1 MSEGKIVQADKGFIA
16 GNKVQLVRGGKAYFD
31 LLLEM
36 IETAK
41 EVVHLQTYI
50 YDEDETGRMVADA
63 LIRAAQR
70 GVKVFLIADG
80 YASKN
85 LSRDFI
91 ATMETGGIQFRYFE
105 PVFRNSKFYFGR
117 RLHHKVVVSDRSR
130 AMVAGI
136 NISNRYNDMP
146 DKPAW
151 LDFAAYAEGNIAEQL
166 QVLCEKT
173 WNGYRQLHPF
183 LEKPTPFYPF
193 MSTDTTDCLVRMRRN
208 DWVRRK
214 NQISASY
221 LSMFRNAKKE
231 IILLGSYFLPGRNI
245 RKALADAAARGVHI
259 RVVVAGP
266 SDVMMAKHAERY
278 IYGWMLE
285 KGIEIYEYQHNVLHG
300 KIAVCDET
308 LTTIGSYNIN
318 NISAYASI
326 ELNLDIQHVGFALHT
341 KQVLEEII
349 THQCKQVSY
358 EDFVKDIGLLA
369 RFQHWAAYTL
379 FHIVFFLFTFYFK
392 QTDLR

>member
-1 MSEGKIVQADKGFIA
+1 MTRQGFIA
-16 GNKVQLVRGGKAYFD
+16 GNRVRLVRGGKPYFD
-31 LLLEM
+31 LLLTM
-36 IETAK
+36 IDEAK

-50 YDEDETGRMVADA
+50 YDEDETGSMVAEA
-63 LIRAAQR
+63 LARAVQR
-70 GVKVFLIADG
+70 GVKAFLIADG

-85 LSRDFI
+85 LSDEFI
-91 ATMETGGIQFRYFE
+91 ETLETSGIQFRYFE
-105 PVFRNSKFYFGR
+105 PVFRSSKFYFGR
-117 RLHHKVVVSDRSR
+117 RLHHKVVVTDHRR

-166 QVLCEKT
+166 QILCEKT

-183 LEKPTPFYPF
+183 AEKSTPFYPILPKD
-193 MSTDTTDCLVRMRRN
+193 SADCLVRMRRN

-245 RKALADAAARGVHI
+245 RKVLADAAARGVRI

-278 IYGWMLE
+278 MYGWMLE
-285 KGIEIYEYQHNVLHG
+285 KGIEIYEYQQNVLHG
-300 KIAVCDET
+300 KIAVCDEDF
-308 LTTIGSYNIN
+308 TTIGSYNIN

-326 ELNLDIQHVGFALHT
+326 ELNLDIQHAGFALYT

-349 THQCKQVSY
+349 AQQCKQVSY

-369 RFQHWAAYTL
+369 RFQRWTAYTL
-379 FHIVFFLFTFYFK
+379 FRIVFFLFTFYFK

>member
-1 MSEGKIVQADKGFIA
+1 MTRQGFIA
-16 GNKVQLVRGGKAYFD
+16 GNRVRLVRGGKPYFD
-31 LLLEM
+31 LLLTM
-36 IETAK
+36 IDEAK

-50 YDEDETGRMVADA
+50 YDEDETGSMVAEA
-63 LIRAAQR
+63 LARAVQR

-85 LSRDFI
+85 LSKEFI
-91 ATMETGGIQFRYFE
+91 ETLETSGIQFRYFE
-105 PVFRNSKFYFGR
+105 PVFRSSKFYFGR
-117 RLHHKVVVSDRSR
+117 RLHHKVVVTDRSR

-136 NISNRYNDMP
+136 NISNRYYDMP

-151 LDFAAYAEGNIAEQL
+151 LDFAVFAEGNIPEQL

-183 LEKPTPFYPF
+183 AEKLSPFYPILPKD
-193 MSTDTTDCLVRMRRN
+193 STDCLVRMRRN

-245 RKALADAAARGVHI
+245 RKALADAAARGVRI

-278 IYGWMLE
+278 MYGWMLE
-285 KGIEIYEYQHNVLHG
+285 KGIEIYEYQQNVLHG
-300 KIAVCDET
+300 KIAVCDEDF
-308 LTTIGSYNIN
+308 TTIGSYNIN

-326 ELNLDIQHVGFALHT
+326 ELNLDIQHIGFAHHT

-349 THQCKQVSY
+349 MQQCKQVSY

-369 RFQHWAAYTL
+369 RFQRWAAYTL
-379 FHIVFFLFTFYFK
+379 FRIVFFLFTFYFK